1 MAGIGGNTIP
11 AYLKGGA
18 MKKNKKIKKLGKWP
32 YLFIAPFLLSY
43 LSFYMYPMLYSFII
57 SFTDWTAVKL
67 NEKTF
72 VGLQNYIRVF
82 TKDPLFWK
90 SILNTI
96 KIMIIAMPL
105 TIISGLLV
113 AVLMFHIIKGRQ
125 LIQTI
130 NFLPYI
136 TMPVAIGLIFANM
149 FNTNIGAVN
158 GFLMKMGIIT
168 DKINWLGDSRYAF
181 IVVILI
187 CIWKNFGYFMVLY
200 LSGLS
205 TINNEYYDAAKVDG
219 ANAVQVFFKITLPLL
234 RPITTFVVVQGAIG
248 GFQLFDE
255 AKTLVSGSGSA
266 IVGGPGRTLLTIAWY
281 FYDCSFQNNSRY
293 GYGAAI
299 AFSMLIIIAIISF
312 INMRFLREKGE

>member
-149 FNTNIGAVN
+149 FNTNIGAVK

-255 AKTLVSGSGSA
+255 AKTLVSGSGST
-266 IVGGPGRTLLTIAWY
+266 IVGGPGRTLLTIVWY

>member
-1 MAGIGGNTIP
+1 
-11 AYLKGGA
+11 
-18 MKKNKKIKKLGKWP
+18 MKKKRGIKKLGKWP
-32 YLFIAPFLLSY
+32 YLFVMPFLLSY
-43 LSFYMYPMLYSFII
+43 LAFYMYPMLYSFVI
-57 SFTDWTAVKL
+57 SFTDWTAVRL
-67 NEKTF
+67 NDKVF
-72 VGLQNYIRVF
+72 VGFNNYIRVF
-82 TKDPLFWK
+82 TQDPLFWK
-90 SILNTI
+90 SIVNTV
-96 KIMIIAMPL
+96 KIMVIAMPL

-113 AVLMFHIIKGRQ
+113 AVLMFNIVKGRQ

-136 TMPVAIGLIFANM
+136 TMPVVIGLIFANM

-158 GFLMKMGIIT
+158 GILTKLGIT
-168 DKINWLGDSRYAF
+168 SENINWLGDSKYAF

-205 TINNEYYDAAKVDG
+205 TINSEYYDAAKVDG
-219 ANAVQVFFKITLPLL
+219 ANAVQSFFKITLPLL

-255 AKTLVSGSGSA
+255 AKTLVSGSGST
-266 IVGGPGRTLLTIAWY
+266 IVGGPGRTLLTIVWY

-299 AFSMLIIIAIISF
+299 AFSMLIIIAAISF
-312 INMRFLREKGE
+312 INIRLLREKGE

>member
-1 MAGIGGNTIP
+1 
-11 AYLKGGA
+11 
-18 MKKNKKIKKLGKWP
+18 MKKKRGIKKLGKWP
-32 YLFIAPFLLSY
+32 YLFVMPFLLSY
-43 LSFYMYPMLYSFII
+43 LAFYMYPMLYSFVI
-57 SFTDWTAVKL
+57 SFTDWTAVRL
-67 NEKTF
+67 NDKVF
-72 VGLQNYIRVF
+72 VGFNNYIRVF
-82 TKDPLFWK
+82 TQDPLFWK
-90 SILNTI
+90 SIINTV
-96 KIMIIAMPL
+96 KIMVIAMPL

-113 AVLMFHIIKGRQ
+113 AVLMFNIVKGRQ

-158 GFLMKMGIIT
+158 GILTKLGIT
-168 DKINWLGDSRYAF
+168 SENINWLGDSKYAF

-205 TINNEYYDAAKVDG
+205 TINSEYYDAAMVDG
-219 ANAVQVFFKITLPLL
+219 ANAVQSFFKITLPLL

-255 AKTLVSGSGSA
+255 AKTLVSGSGST
-266 IVGGPGRTLLTIAWY
+266 IVGGPGRTLLTIVWY

-299 AFSMLIIIAIISF
+299 AFSMLIIIAAISF
-312 INMRFLREKGE
+312 INIRLLREKGE